1 MALLEHLGEIVE
13 ENGKYYME
21 IGATIDERIADGF
34 YFVKALKLLE
44 YMFKNPEVLME
55 PASKHVDI
63 PESEK

>member
-1 MALLEHLGEIVE
+1 
-13 ENGKYYME
+13 ME

-44 YMFKNPEVLME
+44 YMFKHPEVLME